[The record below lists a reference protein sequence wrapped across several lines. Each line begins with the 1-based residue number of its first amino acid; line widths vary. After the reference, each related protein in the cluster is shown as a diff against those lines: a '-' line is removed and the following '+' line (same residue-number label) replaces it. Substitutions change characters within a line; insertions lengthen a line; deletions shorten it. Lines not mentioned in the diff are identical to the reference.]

1 MQSNGASVIYIVSN
15 KNKWKIENIK
25 KKNNSEAGET

>member
-1 MQSNGASVIYIVSN
+1 MQSNSASVIYIVSN
-15 KNKWKIENIK
+15 KNKWIENIK